1 MVGELFEGHGNTIKQ
16 REGEK
21 DLSLYNRRRGT
32 VCCRGIDR
40 WGTWG
45 MKERYNM
52 MRRVQSGAC
61 LLMVGIFAII
71 WIFSGKG
78 STGIPAAGAVGADSK
93 RKVVV
98 LDPGHGG
105 IDGGC
110 VSVNGVAEK
119 GINLAIVQSLRDCFE
134 IAGFEVICTR
144 EDDRSIHDSGVE
156 GIGKQKLSDMKNRLE
171 IMNRYDN
178 ALVLSVHQNQFT
190 DPGYSGAQM
199 FFPKDSAEGQRLA
212 ECMRSQ
218 FKELLQP
225 KNMRET
231 KPVGK
236 EMYLM
241 HNAKNTAVMVECGF
255 LSNPQEAK
263 QLESPDYQKKV
274 AFTIFTG
281 AKEYLLTMPKE

>member
-1 MVGELFEGHGNTIKQ
+1 MKKIQNVVCAALICVFALVWFFSKGVSVTVPASADAGENVNK
-16 REGEK
+16 
-21 DLSLYNRRRGT
+21 
-32 VCCRGIDR
+32 
-40 WGTWG
+40 
-45 MKERYNM
+45 
-52 MRRVQSGAC
+52 
-61 LLMVGIFAII
+61 
-71 WIFSGKG
+71 
-78 STGIPAAGAVGADSK
+78 
-93 RKVVV
+93 KVIV
-98 LDPGHGG
+98 LDAGHGG

-263 QLESPDYQKKV
+263 LLESPDYQKKV